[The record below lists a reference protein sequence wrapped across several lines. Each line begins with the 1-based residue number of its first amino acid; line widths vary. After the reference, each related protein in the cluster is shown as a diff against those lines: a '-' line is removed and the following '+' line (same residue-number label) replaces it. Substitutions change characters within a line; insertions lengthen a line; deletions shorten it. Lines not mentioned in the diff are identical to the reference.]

1 MCYRG
6 LLGHWFVSDDFALL
20 CDFRDLGL
28 DGLTRFLVFGDLG
41 DREFVYWRPG
51 WAALF
56 WLGHALFGTD
66 ALGHYALCIAMHAAV
81 AVLVVLIGQRHG
93 ASLLAA
99 GSAGALFAAMPTHVG
114 GVAWI
119 AAAYNVLPA
128 AFTIAL
134 AAAAFWRFA
143 ANGRPADARWA
154 LAALALSLTFKEA
167 AYSLPP
173 LFAGALLL
181 HQRRGLRA
189 WLPVVLALGFVLLHY
204 GLCARR
210 AAVESDVATTLVVVA
225 HHLAMYARSIVPL
238 LPADDAAALALT
250 AGLAALVWWRGN
262 AWSRYCLLWMAAATL
277 PYVVLT
283 HGERFL
289 YFAHVPA
296 ALLVGQG
303 LAAVLVALPRA
314 RWLVVV
320 ASAAGLLLLAN
331 ATSSGVAAHGRAGD
345 ECRRV
350 HAFAARERLGERQDL
365 IVDGVPP
372 SLENGLAAMLR
383 LFFGRSPNLVAL
395 SVHPRPPFLLYH
407 DRAFDALAA
416 DTPVLCLSGPEP
428 RMGTKADVVGD
439 ALPLPVLS
447 LAGRCEVLAPGTDA
461 VAAMRA
467 KGARLVAEPVLAAA
481 PPCAIAE
488 PTRAKIQNVVVALT
502 GITLD
507 VDVDRPCLLVIAF
520 PVPIEF
526 GVRGTVAIDGERV
539 PVFAADGIFHAVCVP
554 AGRHRV
560 VVQPALP

>member
-1 MCYRG
+1 MCYCG

-66 ALGHYALCIAMHAAV
+66 ALGHYALCIAMHATV
-81 AVLVVLIGQRHG
+81 AVLVVRIGHRHG
-93 ASLLAA
+93 RSLLAA
-99 GSAGALFAAMPTHVG
+99 GSAGVLFAAMPTHVG

-128 AFTIAL
+128 AFLIAV
-134 AAAAFWRFA
+134 AASAFWRFA
-143 ANGRPADARWA
+143 ANGRPAAARWA

-173 LFAGALLL
+173 LFASALLL
-181 HQRRGLRA
+181 QRRRELRA
-189 WLPVVLALGFVLLHY
+189 WLPVALAVGLVLLHY

-210 AAVESDVATTLVVVA
+210 AAVAADAATTLVVVA

-238 LPADDAAALALT
+238 LPADDAVALTLT
-250 AGLAALVWWRGN
+250 AGLAALVLWRGS
-262 AWSRYCLLWMAAATL
+262 AWSRYCVVWTAAATL

-303 LAAVLVALPRA
+303 IAAGVAALPRA
-314 RWLVVV
+314 RWLVL
-320 ASAAGLLLLAN
+320 AAGAAGLVLLGN
-331 ATSSGVAAHGRAGD
+331 ATRSGVSAHGGAGD

-350 HAFAARERLGERQDL
+350 HAFAARERLFERQDL

-447 LAGRCEVLAPGTDA
+447 LAGSCEVLAPGADA

-481 PPCAIAE
+481 PPCAIRE
-488 PTRAKIQNVVVALT
+488 PTRAEIRNVVVALT

-507 VDVDRPCLLVIAF
+507 VDVDCPCLLVIAF
-520 PVPIEF
+520 PVPIEL
-526 GVRGTVAIDGERV
+526 GARGTVAIDGERV
-539 PVFAADGIFHAVCVP
+539 PVFAADGIFHAVCMP
-554 AGRHRV
+554 AGSHRV